1 MIKKIIS
8 LFVCCLIAL
17 NVSACTSYSNSNP
30 YDEQQITITYSWWGG
45 EDRHDKTVEA
55 LEEFQKIYPNIKV
68 KVEFGEW
75 TGFKKKMNMKIAG
88 NNEPDLMQINYDWLE
103 SYSKDGSGFYDLNK
117 VSSQLNLNNF
127 SDDILKYGTKNGVLN
142 AIPISMNSK
151 ILLYN
156 KALMDKY
163 NITDFKT
170 WDSLLSNASKISD
183 NNTYLLELDKTN
195 SWILPMAYIQEK
207 NGRDFITDEV
217 NLGFTKDD
225 IKELLTFYKQ
235 LLDDKI
241 LCPLNEVND
250 YNLSDNISVGLVTW
264 VSDSSKTEKALS
276 ENNTEAYVSELPSST
291 GENSLTYVK
300 PSMLYAISKNTD
312 HPEETALLMNFLLND
327 SNATK
332 IQGLDRGIPSSNS
345 ALNTL
350 KEDNKLNGLQYE
362 GVQKNS
368 SVKNILISPYYE
380 NTLIQN
386 ICIESLTEVSF
397 STSSIDDIAS
407 TTYTNLTKTLD
418 TLK

>member
-8 LFVCCLIAL
+8 LFACCLIAL
-17 NVSACTSYSNSNP
+17 NISACTSYSNP
-30 YDEQQITITYSWWGG
+30 YDEQQVTITYSWWGG

-55 LEEFQKIYPNIKV
+55 LKEFQKIYPNIKV

-264 VSDSSKTEKALS
+264 VSDSSKTEKALA
-276 ENNTEAYVSELPSST
+276 ENNTEAYVSELPYSA
-291 GENSLTYVK
+291 GENALTYVK